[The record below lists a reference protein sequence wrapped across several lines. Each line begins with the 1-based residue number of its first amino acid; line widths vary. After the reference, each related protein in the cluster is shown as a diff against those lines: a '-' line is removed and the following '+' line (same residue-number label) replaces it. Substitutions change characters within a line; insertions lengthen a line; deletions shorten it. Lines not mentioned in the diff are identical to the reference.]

1 MLNESEPKSRE
12 IKIIFFIKGV
22 LFSLDFFLNRH
33 CERSEAIFRICNVI
47 KRLLRQ
53 KMLCNDNKDLFRVDS
68 FLLIFNNNYSF
79 IDKFT
84 SKIN

>member
-33 CERSEAIFRICNVI
+33 CEG
-47 KRLLRQ
+47 
-53 KMLCNDNKDLFRVDS
+53 DS
-68 FLLIFNNNYSF
+68 PKQSLITDEIASF
-79 IDKFT
+79 EDSLAMTK
-84 SKIN
+84 K